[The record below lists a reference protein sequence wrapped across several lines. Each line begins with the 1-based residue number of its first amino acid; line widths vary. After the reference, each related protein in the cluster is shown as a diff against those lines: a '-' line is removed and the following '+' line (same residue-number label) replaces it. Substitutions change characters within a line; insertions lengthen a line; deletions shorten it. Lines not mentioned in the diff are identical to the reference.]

1 MPVTLRQLFTRIA
14 GTASA
19 ISTSRV
25 ESFLTD
31 AGVGS
36 GLFGGTKVSMA
47 ASKFMDKFDA
57 SSGTLSWDAFCKK
70 GMSLLPPGLA
80 AKADAATVTAEV
92 DKLFSQLDPRDRGV
106 TVDELS
112 KHIEDE
118 LTRRGKSFAGTQAEI
133 GAKVLLHALDENGD
147 KRLQRSEVRGFALDV
162 VAQVASGGRT

>member
-14 GTASA
+14 GAAAA
-19 ISTSRV
+19 ITTPKV
-25 ESFLTD
+25 ETFLSD

-57 SSGTLSWDAFCKK
+57 SSGTLTWDCFCRK
-70 GMSLLPPGLA
+70 GLSLLPPGLA

-92 DKLFSQLDPRDRGV
+92 DKLFNQLDPSNRGL
-106 TVDELS
+106 TVGELS

-118 LTRRGKSFAGTQAEI
+118 LVRRGKSFAGTQAEI

-147 KRLQRSEVRGFALDV
+147 KRLQRAEVRGFALDV
-162 VAQVASGGRT
+162 VTQVSSGGRS